1 MKKIQIIIVLL
12 LFSCSGSKEFDET
25 PVPIELLRSNLSVM
39 DIVYNPLET
48 KLAKDAKSLGAK
60 VVSGVE
66 MLIFQ
71 GAASFEIWTGKS
83 APVEVMRK
91 AALTHLQ
98 QKV

>member
-1 MKKIQIIIVLL
+1 MPILNVNQRHFNWHETKRSPKPQ
-12 LFSCSGSKEFDET
+12 FSQSCSE
-25 PVPIELLRSNLSVM
+25 RNLAVM

-48 KLAKDAKSLGAK
+48 KLAKNAKAAGAK

-66 MLIFQ
+66 MLIYQ

-91 AALTHLQ
+91 AALNHLA
-98 QKV
+98 KV